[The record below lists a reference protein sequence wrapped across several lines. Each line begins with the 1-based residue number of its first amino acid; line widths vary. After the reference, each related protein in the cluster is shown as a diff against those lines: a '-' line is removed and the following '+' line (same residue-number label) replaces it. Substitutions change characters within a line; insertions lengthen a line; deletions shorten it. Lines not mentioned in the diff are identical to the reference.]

1 MQLYGVMIFDSEF
14 SADADERIPRAEERL
29 CLLQNS
35 AAVANI
41 FIRMARRKAEALEA
55 GEETE
60 GGEEA
65 LGAFVQ
71 ASRILHVSVALQPRV
86 EKELAALRAGD
97 PLVETTPRR
106 STAADPQNPPKP
118 ERDRMARRSQ
128 VRGYVLELVDPDSFE
143 EEECERIYEQLTE
156 RIYESDRYD
165 AFLDL
170 PLEQAVDAICKDLGV
185 RPQYEL
191 WEGLSWPPWRQNPPQ
206 PDPPP
211 AEPQSPPPLYED
223 TG

>member
-29 CLLQNS
+29 CFLQNS

-55 GEETE
+55 GAETE

-106 STAADPQNPPKP
+106 SVAADPPKP
-118 ERDRMARRSQ
+118 ERDRKERRMQ
-128 VRGYVLELVDPDSFE
+128 IRGHVLELVDPESFE
-143 EEECERIYEQLTE
+143 EEECERIYTQLTE

-165 AFLDL
+165 ALLDL
-170 PLEQAVDAICKDLGV
+170 PLEEAVEAICKDLGV

-206 PDPPP
+206 PDPLP
-211 AEPQSPPPLYED
+211 AEPQSPPPPYED